1 MLNRCFYP
9 VFSGLIILLFG
20 LGLFRYYSDTE
31 PYPTGD
37 GIEYLLSTEAWVNH
51 GSPDIRVQDFRTF
64 KKAFIA
70 HQSWSSNYK
79 AAAFDEV
86 ERFLADKKKLEF
98 GGFYRTKHHKV
109 YGYHFVF
116 YSLINVPCRML
127 CSWFDLHPI
136 LGFVYTNIFLWM
148 LFFAIIFLQKAI
160 TWQHQLFVFLGIFI
174 SGAFYYN
181 TWTHPEMLTVILLSL
196 GILCLNQ
203 EKYHGALLF
212 MALATL
218 QNQPLIFL
226 LLWSVFYIWKAHR
239 FALRPMFVFAG
250 YGIIPFIPAIYFYS
264 LFGTTNLI
272 KDAGFLAV
280 ENISFNR
287 VFGFYFD
294 LNQGMILSLGL
305 LLIFYL
311 IMLIYRAAA
320 IIKHRG
326 FNAWDLMPLVVLCM
340 TLLVC
345 AMSNWNHGMAI
356 VNRYVVWI
364 QVPIIFHLWQLCTS
378 ANHKKH
384 NIFWALGLSSQV
396 YLLTIHLPYNRFD
409 WSNLQHMPLAK
420 WMLDKH
426 PSWYNPDPQI
436 FIARTSQQFDFS
448 RHSSPVFYFNDSNKL
463 TKIAVHIKNVDTLA
477 YFGYPPNKSLNG
489 ITVRNGKDAWLYIN
503 DFSKQSA
510 FSSKK
515 VMGLIKAEEILRILK
530 EMANNPQWMEQL
542 KQKALQNGLSLD
554 AQMRKDAE
562 FVFNER
568 HHLD

>member
-1 MLNRCFYP
+1 MLSKIP
-9 VFSGLIILLFG
+9 KIVLKGLIVVLFTFG
-20 LGLFRYYSDTE
+20 VFRYFKKTE

-37 GIEYLLSTEAWVNH
+37 GIEYILTTEAWKNH
-51 GSPDIRVQDFRTF
+51 GTPDIRIQDFNTF

-70 HQSWSSNYK
+70 HQSWKSNYK
-79 AAAFDEV
+79 VSAFDEV
-86 ERFLADKKKLEF
+86 ERFLLDKKRLEF
-98 GGFYRTKHHKV
+98 GGFYRTKQHKV
-109 YGYHFVF
+109 FGYHFVF
-116 YSLINVPCRML
+116 YSLINVPGRII
-127 CSWFDLHPI
+127 CSWFDVHPI
-136 LGFVYTNIFLWM
+136 LGFTYTNIVLWVV
-148 LFFAIIFLQKAI
+148 FFALIFLRKEI
-160 TWQHQLFVFLGIFI
+160 DWKHRLFVFLGIFI
-174 SGAFYYN
+174 SGAFYYT

-196 GILCLNQ
+196 GFLYLNQ

-226 LLWSVFYIWKAHR
+226 LLWSGFYIWKAHR
-239 FALRPMFVFAG
+239 FAMRPMFVFAG

-311 IMLIYRAAA
+311 IMLIYRAAT
-320 IIKHRG
+320 IIKHRV

-364 QVPIIFHLWQLCTS
+364 QVPIIFHLWQLCSS
-378 ANHKKH
+378 AQHKTH
-384 NIFWALGLSSQV
+384 HILWALGLSSQV

-420 WMLDKH
+420 WTLDKH

-448 RHSSPVFYFNDSNKL
+448 LYSSPVFYFNDSSKL

-477 YFGYPPNKSLNG
+477 YFGYPPNKSING
-489 ITVRNGKDAWLYIN
+489 ITVRNGKDAWVYIN
-503 DFSKQSA
+503 DFSKQSV
-510 FSSKK
+510 FSSNK
-515 VMGLIKAEEILRILK
+515 VMGLIKAAEVMRILK

-542 KQKALQNGLSLD
+542 KQKALQNRLSLD
-554 AQMRKDAE
+554 VQMRKDAE
-562 FVFNER
+562 FVFNQR